1 MKKVFWKI
9 YNYLWKKLKIS
20 TNVSIVLWPL
30 NAQEGEFSHIS
41 LPLHRLLSKSIMLLR
56 HYYFMRQ
63 KNVTQKFHLYSYP
76 PCFIVFK
83 KCAVGGGR
91 KKLHARKKIYSKLLL
106 LHFGSKNMVKEN
118 YCPNRI
124 LTNKLYLSIHCTMYI
139 SDAVITAN
147 CFLNIISIQRRGGGH
162 FLPLGLP
169 KCSGEGGNTPLT
181 PLPS

>member
-1 MKKVFWKI
+1 M
-9 YNYLWKKLKIS
+9 
-20 TNVSIVLWPL
+20 
-30 NAQEGEFSHIS
+30 
-41 LPLHRLLSKSIMLLR
+41 LHRNFTFIPIRASSCSKSVR
-56 HYYFMRQ
+56 WG
-63 KNVTQKFHLYSYP
+63 K
-76 PCFIVFK
+76 
-83 KCAVGGGR
+83 GR
-91 KKLHARKKIYSKLLL
+91 KKLHARKKIHSKLLL

-169 KCSGEGGNTPLT
+169 KCSGGGNTPLT